1 MRVDPEE
8 IVELRNHGY
17 MKLRCAVARAM
28 LLSPKER
35 REAAII
41 RQPSVLRFGTIKNL
55 SGMLREESPGP

>member
-1 MRVDPEE
+1 
-8 IVELRNHGY
+8 
-17 MKLRCAVARAM
+17 M

-55 SGMLREESPGP
+55 SGMLREESPEP